1 MLCAKKHPWA
11 SGHIGW
17 IMIIIYSNNDDGG
30 GGDDHHQHHQ
40 QQQHQIST
48 NAVSWCTNTFT
59 KKRLVA
65 ICSKCR
71 GLHPVSADGR
81 QVPGATF
88 KIVFLLIVMI
98 IILFLYIVIIVI
110 CIYIYTILVIIKKQT
125 SYPPSPNFEQDDTS
139 TIRPATSGYGR
150 IPEQHTEDPGH
161 ERHPQGVSHA
171 EAI

>member
-17 IMIIIYSNNDDGG
+17 IMIIYSNNDDGG
-30 GGDDHHQHHQ
+30 GGDDDHHQHHQQ

-98 IILFLYIVIIVI
+98 IMVVMIV
-110 CIYIYTILVIIKKQT
+110 T
-125 SYPPSPNFEQDDTS
+125 
-139 TIRPATSGYGR
+139 YGC
-150 IPEQHTEDPGH
+150 
-161 ERHPQGVSHA
+161 
-171 EAI
+171 